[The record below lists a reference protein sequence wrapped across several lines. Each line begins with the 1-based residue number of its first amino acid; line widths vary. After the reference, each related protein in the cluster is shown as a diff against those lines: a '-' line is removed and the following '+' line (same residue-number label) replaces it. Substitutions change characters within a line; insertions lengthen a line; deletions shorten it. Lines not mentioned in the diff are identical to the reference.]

1 MDTNCSY
8 GKGSQVPMFKPAEVY
23 QELKTMTNGITK
35 LGIYSLDNK
44 SLYVNGECLIFPLL
58 QALEQFGTTLAL
70 RDHLNVKKVTLRRR
84 SEVFCIIFLYKIKCK
99 I

>member
-1 MDTNCSY
+1 MDTLCSY
-8 GKGSQVPMFKPAEVY
+8 GKGSQVPKFNPAEVY
-23 QELKTMTNGITK
+23 QELRRMTSDITK

-44 SLYVNGECLIFPLL
+44 SLYVNGECLIIPLL

-70 RDHLNVKKVTLRRR
+70 RDHLHVKKVTLRRR
-84 SEVFCIIFLYKIKCK
+84 SRVFCKIYLCK